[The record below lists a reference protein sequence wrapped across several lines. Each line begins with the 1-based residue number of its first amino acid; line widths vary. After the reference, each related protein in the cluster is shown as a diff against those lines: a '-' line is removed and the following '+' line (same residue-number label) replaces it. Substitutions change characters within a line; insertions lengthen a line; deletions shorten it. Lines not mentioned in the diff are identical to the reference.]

1 MKDNWVR
8 DMLKE
13 KLEAK
18 SLQQDEKFNA
28 FCDELQELFDIIT
41 PVPKTEIKIDD
52 EYTNCNIELV
62 RQEGAKEK
70 ALELLDVALKKYN
83 IPNKPSKDGV
93 ARIDGMTV
101 DEYFEKV
108 GLW

>member
-13 KLEAK
+13 KLEVK
-18 SLQQDEKFNA
+18 GLPEDDKFNN
-28 FCDELQELFDIIT
+28 FCEELQELFDTIT

-70 ALELLDVALKKYN
+70 ALELLDVALKRYN

-93 ARIDGMTV
+93 ARIDCMTV